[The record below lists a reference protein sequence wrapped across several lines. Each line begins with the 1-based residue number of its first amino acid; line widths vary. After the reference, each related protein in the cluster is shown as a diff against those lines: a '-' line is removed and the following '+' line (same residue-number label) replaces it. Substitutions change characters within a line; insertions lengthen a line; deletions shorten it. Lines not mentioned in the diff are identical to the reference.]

1 MSYYFMV
8 PFIVRADVF
17 ATQATKDRTRK
28 VNVSLLPQ
36 KKAICLN
43 VCIKGIKRCELQ
55 SVPKEKP
62 ITRWA
67 MLEEH

>member
-1 MSYYFMV
+1 MT

-36 KKAICLN
+36 NKLYAYMY
-43 VCIKGIKRCELQ
+43 
-55 SVPKEKP
+55 
-62 ITRWA
+62 A
-67 MLEEH
+67 